1 MTKAYEQKLL
11 VNILY
16 DTRRIFKDDKSITEN
31 YYDCWCYLNEII
43 DSNDAYICVSRPR
56 RFGKTM
62 AANMIA
68 AYYSKGCD
76 SHEIFSDL

>member
-31 YYDCWCYLNEII
+31 YYDCWVYLNDII
-43 DSNDAYICVSRPR
+43 DNVSDSASEWLLNELYNQRD
-56 RFGKTM
+56 
-62 AANMIA
+62 
-68 AYYSKGCD
+68 YYQNKYLINKGL
-76 SHEIFSDL
+76 I

>member
-31 YYDCWCYLNEII
+31 YYDCWVYLNNII
-43 DSNDAYICVSRPR
+43 DNVSDNASEWLLNELYNQRD
-56 RFGKTM
+56 
-62 AANMIA
+62 
-68 AYYSKGCD
+68 YYQNKYLINKGL
-76 SHEIFSDL
+76 I

>member
-31 YYDCWCYLNEII
+31 YYDCWVYLNNII
-43 DSNDAYICVSRPR
+43 DNVSDSASEWLLNELYNQRD
-56 RFGKTM
+56 
-62 AANMIA
+62 
-68 AYYSKGCD
+68 YYQNKYLINKGL
-76 SHEIFSDL
+76 I